1 MYKTIS
7 MAALAALTVLSI
19 GYSLGGDASATNTA
33 DTLTRRQ
40 KNEIIRTLPVPGAR
54 GVGRA
59 LDVTD
64 QLADRAQR
72 HDSLASAVGR

>member
-19 GYSLGGDASATNTA
+19 GCSGSGDASATNAA

-40 KNEIIRTLPVPGAR
+40 KNEIIRTLPVPGAG

-59 LDVTD
+59 LDVSD
-64 QLADRAQR
+64 QLADRAGR
-72 HDSLASAVGR
+72 HDSLAVTLGR

>member
-7 MAALAALTVLSI
+7 MAALVALTILSV
-19 GYSLGGDASATNTA
+19 GCYGSGDASASNAA

-40 KNEIIRTLPVPGAR
+40 KNEIISTLPIPGAS

-59 LDVTD
+59 LRATD
-64 QLADRAQR
+64 LAAERAQA
-72 HDSLASAVGR
+72 HDSLLGVR

>member
-7 MAALAALTVLSI
+7 VAAWAALTILSV
-19 GYSLGGDASATNTA
+19 GCYGSGDASASNAA

-40 KNEIIRTLPVPGAR
+40 KNEIISTLPIPGAS

-59 LDVTD
+59 LRATD
-64 QLADRAQR
+64 LAAERAQA
-72 HDSLASAVGR
+72 HDSLLGVR

>member
-7 MAALAALTVLSI
+7 MAALAALTIL
-19 GYSLGGDASATNTA
+19 SLGCEGWGDASATNAA

-40 KNEIIRTLPVPGAR
+40 KNEIISTLPIPGAR

-59 LDVTD
+59 LDVSD
-64 QLADRAQR
+64 QLAERAQA
-72 HDSLASAVGR
+72 HDTLAGAR

>member
-7 MAALAALTVLSI
+7 MAALAALTILST
-19 GYSLGGDASATNTA
+19 GCYGSGDASAGNAA

-40 KNEIIRTLPVPGAR
+40 KNEIISTLPILGAS

-59 LDVTD
+59 LRATD
-64 QLADRAQR
+64 LAAERAQA
-72 HDSLASAVGR
+72 HDSLLGVR